1 LKHITDTSF
10 PFSRTPWPLDSVE
23 ILSSPQHEAENDIEL
38 EYTDELEY
46 ADENQDMDSMV
57 SEGDLDHEFEEEVN
71 LNSDEEEEEPEP
83 LEEVAD
89 LGAGWARIV
98 RAPIRRGRHTVLDL
112 CRATERDGSQGALNR
127 LVCSR
132 RGKFAALHPQARKA
146 HWGDLWP
153 C

>member
-57 SEGDLDHEFEEEVN
+57 SEGDLDHEFE
-71 LNSDEEEEEPEP
+71 
-83 LEEVAD
+83 EEVAD